1 MFTQKK
7 FQYLEEK
14 AANDRIELD
23 EALAFIREDALYLLD
38 RILDAVIDHGFFSDQ
53 AESYIRQVQHM
64 LAVSD
69 TEAYSVLRQ
78 ISFLN
83 IYRGKLPIVSQERIQ
98 DIRLGSDETCHLL
111 TSARYHKVDKTSTQ
125 IIPGR
130 LVATNKKLRFL
141 SEAGGT
147 EILWN
152 SVMSIKKQTR
162 TVEKQIGSSVVPLY
176 VDGIYLESNK
186 RAGNGFYSV
195 TDPEMAKAVIDTL
208 VRIVKGQ
215 IVRIDSDNNHQIPLQ
230 LPQQSDNLERES
242 EKGRKQSEEPDEV
255 LLREQESNQ
264 AAELVIPKLNPYRT
278 IEVFYS
284 YAHKDEKL
292 RKELET
298 QLSHLK
304 QQGRITNWHDR
315 KIGAGQ
321 EWANEIDEHLNT
333 ADIILLLIS
342 PDFLASNY
350 CYGIE
355 MKRALERHDRK
366 EARVIPIILR
376 PSDWHAAP
384 FGKLEALP
392 RDGKPVT
399 TWPNRDQAFLDV
411 AIGIRKAVEEMRN

>member
-1 MFTQKK
+1 
-7 FQYLEEK
+7 
-14 AANDRIELD
+14 
-23 EALAFIREDALYLLD
+23 
-38 RILDAVIDHGFFSDQ
+38 
-53 AESYIRQVQHM
+53 
-64 LAVSD
+64 
-69 TEAYSVLRQ
+69 
-78 ISFLN
+78 
-83 IYRGKLPIVSQERIQ
+83 
-98 DIRLGSDETCHLL
+98 
-111 TSARYHKVDKTSTQ
+111 
-125 IIPGR
+125 
-130 LVATNKKLRFL
+130 
-141 SEAGGT
+141 
-147 EILWN
+147 
-152 SVMSIKKQTR
+152 MSIKKQTR